1 MLEQSA
7 MCVDGMIASGSL
19 LDTTS
24 VDVVYKAI
32 CGTIVEYKFP
42 IESTIAAVLG
52 SLAGLA
58 LVALTVKLMIDDQ
71 KVLFEKGTEVKETKV
86 MNTEADAQL

>member
-1 MLEQSA
+1 

-42 IESTIAAVLG
+42 IKSTIAAVLG

-86 MNTEADAQL
+86 MSTEADAQL

>member
-1 MLEQSA
+1 

-86 MNTEADAQL
+86 MSTEADAQL

>member
-1 MLEQSA
+1 
-7 MCVDGMIASGSL
+7 MCVNDMIASGSL

-32 CGTIVEYKFP
+32 CGTIVEYQFK
-42 IESTIAAVLG
+42 IESTIGAVLG

-71 KVLFEKGTEVKETKV
+71 KVLFEKGTEIKETKV
-86 MNTEADAQL
+86 TSTEAEEKL

>member
-1 MLEQSA
+1 

-32 CGTIVEYKFP
+32 CGTIVEYQFP